1 MPNIRV
7 QVPGVGIVEF
17 PEGTSEQEMRE
28 ALSTL
33 PKGVTP
39 ARASSRTWTDTAV
52 DALPM
57 VGGTLGGIVGG
68 IGGTVGGMGVGGV
81 PGAVGGAALGGATG
95 EAMRGLV
102 NRARGAPA
110 PNSATE
116 AATDIG
122 TQGAIQGGAEVVG
135 QAATRALSAGGT
147 ALYRGYLKPSLAG
160 NSIKKAQQV
169 VQTAMDE
176 ALPVT
181 EHGVKQAQ
189 NVIGDLRRQV
199 DGILASTP
207 GEVDLH
213 TVADKVRAFAKAKYF
228 RAGTPSADYDAALA
242 VADSID
248 KHASLASSPTTVS
261 LTDANQAKRG
271 LDTAIGE
278 KNFGVDRGATKTA
291 QKFARS
297 ALRQDIEATTLA
309 GGGQDVGPLNARE
322 GRLMDAAKAL
332 TRAVGREG
340 NKSLPVGVNTL
351 ASGAFGAE
359 RLRETHDP
367 YRAAVDAIAMRTM
380 LSPAVATRAA
390 LVASRLGQM
399 SPEIPAVIARIAVQ
413 AASADAESD
422 VQRQPQQ

>member
-33 PKGVTP
+33 PQGVTP

-68 IGGTVGGMGVGGV
+68 IGGTVAGVGVGGL
-81 PGAVGGAALGGATG
+81 PGAIGGAALGGGLG
-95 EAMRGLV
+95 ESVKGLV

-122 TQGAIQGGAEVVG
+122 TQSAIQGGAELAGAGVMKG
-135 QAATRALSAGGT
+135 LGMGATAV
-147 ALYRGYLKPSLAG
+147 YRGYLKPSLAKQ
-160 NSIKKAQQV
+160 SIGKAGEI
-169 VQTAMDE
+169 VQTAIDE
-176 ALPVT
+176 ALPIT
-181 EHGVKQAQ
+181 EHGVQKAR

-199 DGILASTP
+199 DGILANTP

-213 TVADKVRAFAKAKYF
+213 VVADKVRAFAKAKYF
-228 RAGTPSADYDAALA
+228 RPGTPSADYDAALA

-248 KHASLASSPTTVS
+248 QHAALNGASSAVS
-261 LTDANQAKRG
+261 LPDANKVKQGIDA
-271 LDTAIGE
+271 AVGE
-278 KNFGVDRGATKTA
+278 ASFGTERGATKTA
-291 QKFARS
+291 QKFARRTM
-297 ALRQDIEATTLA
+297 RQEIETQAPS
-309 GGGQDVGPLNARE
+309 VGPINARE
-322 GRLMDAAKAL
+322 GRLLDAAKTVA
-332 TRAVGREG
+332 RAVGREE
-340 NKSLPVGVNTL
+340 NKSPLIGVNTL
-351 ASGAFGAE
+351 ASGVLGGE
-359 RLRETHDP
+359 EYKRTGDP
-367 YRAAVDAIAMRTM
+367 YHAAV
-380 LSPAVATRAA
+380 VALGTRAA
-390 LVASRLGQM
+390 LTPAVMTRAAIVASRLGQM

-413 AASADAESD
+413 AVSEEPEQDSGRVKQEQA
-422 VQRQPQQ
+422 R